1 MVAAE
6 QNLPSRQAADILQ
19 IHFTLGKL
27 SAPAVIADQ
36 DKGVPFSDHLPAVLQ
51 KFFFMIFPHPAIQ
64 LPGCFQHRLIM
75 QMQIADRV

>member
-6 QNLPSRQAADILQ
+6 QNFPSRQAADILQ

-27 SAPAVIADQ
+27 SAPAVIPGQ
-36 DKGVPFSDHLPAVLQ
+36 NQGVPVSYRLPAVLQ
-51 KFFFMIFPHPAIQ
+51 KFFFMIFPHPAVQ

-75 QMQIADRV
+75 QMQIADRI